1 MFTPGTIKAIGLMS
15 KGVSADKAFSEGNQV
30 DNQAAAVRTNFY
42 GSNMYSNSTSGVY
55 QSMGTTVAPGLPK
68 PTAPIIPNQSLEQM
82 IKSGTYKRNIPGPP
96 SLDAGGNVIPAA
108 QKKLTAFYDQKF
120 SLTPE
125 EESAITAKNAFEP
138 LQVYGGELTK
148 NTWGIVDKNSQI
160 NAASEQVAKLLN
172 KQFKESDAMIMSE
185 QYAAYNKNI
194 FKELS
199 DRGIVSKEAYSEL
212 ESEQALAEQRA
223 TATGRYANLKSAA
236 TKFLT
241 SDADVEEIKASK
253 KVLDAQIEKGFAEL
267 NKQFKPVSGN
277 IGPVLSGSSA
287 GTVSGVD
294 ATLNAAKRAELT
306 QLKNS
311 LNKTYENKILNI
323 IGDQRTTNLV
333 NGISQSTD
341 TEEFLKRPT
350 TTDLADPKAL
360 GAIIRQAYPHD
371 YLNRPLTPQDIKLG
385 GEKVLNEQALLRF
398 EENTNLTLAE
408 AIAESRYDNT
418 RNHIVEAY
426 QKLGTYVDNSLN
438 RKAIEVVRK
447 QEALIA
453 TSKKE
458 NLTPEEYK
466 KVEADFKSSG
476 KELELYQK
484 LIKKTSQDYSYDA
497 IKKDKA
503 VKNFAGSYLAEQEA
517 LLGESKIYYSGE
529 LNALEKGLAVASK
542 GSAYFLSAVAKLGFQ
557 AVESVSIKRGWD
569 GLATASR
576 RIGNYVSPREL
587 INFDIQNNKGEFQT
601 GKDFYFVDDEGNQN
615 YQPSALLYTGAEIAP
630 LVIATVY
637 GGSAIT
643 SLGGRALSS
652 SLSSLTAK
660 GLMSAQRANQ
670 FNRVLA
676 TTGNYGQALRGTVSQ
691 SSKGIVRALADRI
704 PSAMSMGALVYPQQ
718 FAATYNELY
727 QKGIKDARGKAHT
740 IAALTTGIEILTE
753 NIFPDIKYLDDFE
766 LKGFGKNKWTGSYQ
780 QYRTLYGDVFDKTFS
795 GKTLDYLASRSLM
808 NLGKVGAGARFMIK
822 RGIEEGIEEV
832 SAELMNHYADNHM
845 GLAAMKGE
853 APKELETEDIVN
865 AFAGAFLGP
874 PIGLGTQVSNYE
886 KNRKTGQLF
895 DIMMN
900 AQYYKNKINT
910 ELKAGKLSAQQA
922 SVAIAKIQELET
934 VEQQNGIK
942 NLRNF
947 QNNKEI
953 ETLDD
958 LMSDPTMQFDYF
970 EKVLK
975 KQDIDKKLADAGTA
989 LYTDAQREDLIKQGE
1004 EASRTINDYKERADF
1019 YGQMTVAD
1027 KKVVLDKNIDNKVNL
1042 SRGLDSQNLDKMS
1055 AEIEQL
1061 TAEARVNNRPE
1072 YFVESLRRY
1081 RDNLAQIKTDR
1092 VVAQERAFEDGTYNP
1107 IVDQL
1112 ENKVPESSIGG
1123 FETAEELE
1131 DSLVQ
1136 AMISPDRGKELYM
1149 FLSGDL
1155 DRHLENLDKDSEAII
1170 ENFLENLNAT
1180 TKTAST
1186 LEAEKNGEEETD
1198 PIKRY
1203 SSLKDLSPEQ
1213 FEDLSEMLSVINNEH
1228 DDLTERKE
1236 KINTILNEAILNTV
1250 AKGNVSIAQQESLME
1265 NVAIKFQAV
1274 SRLLQGD
1281 QAFEQGVFYDKFRFI
1296 EFLAANADKINDY
1309 IAQVKA
1315 NQTPAE
1321 TREEV
1326 TIEEGGTSF
1335 TLPELLPEDI
1345 SVDFEES
1352 ISQLEESPIDF
1363 VGSSVLGTFADQQ
1376 EYSTARTKLING
1388 LLLDVSNS
1396 PTLDSAKA
1404 KMAAVMQA
1412 AGESIQDIQETLELM
1427 NTVGK
1432 GMPIMEEDGTHM
1444 FNMLDIV
1451 GDFTSKFIGKTDNVI
1466 GENLGVITPTEV
1478 VAEQSADAIAD
1489 IERKRQE
1496 ELFDILSE
1504 EDKQIASKIPEG
1516 DKRNKWVKTRVSKTT
1531 KGTDAIEKHN
1541 AEDALNISSDVATR
1555 IAAKRKLESNQPF
1568 NEGSIS
1574 DINKVIFKI
1583 KNNEILIGGE
1593 KLIKDY
1599 YDAELAALGQPVAEV
1614 IEFTPPV
1621 IEAPVPLPV
1630 TEEQKSELEQ
1640 KSSISSTS
1648 PLFFET
1654 KGNGAYFQTQE
1665 KIIKL
1670 ITQEPTKTK
1679 PVLVDMFT
1687 VIEEVLGA
1695 EVLREMEDIFNEI
1708 QSTPTLSEQ
1717 RTLELYEQFKKLIP
1731 TSFMKASVRD
1741 YIFNTQMIDKVSV
1754 ADVSQVDQIKENAT
1768 IEELIAIN
1776 KNRKV
1781 SVQMAD
1787 GRKFGEAIVQTKDGK
1802 LLLLIKNGTDVVAA
1816 DGTVTTK
1823 DLWLQADPSKDKIVG
1838 LVYPKIGATP
1848 ISFSALNTLVFST
1861 INESGKIQ
1869 KFNTDGNKDNNG
1881 KSSLF
1886 LYLPTSKYKPN
1897 PTPVEQQ
1904 FDSMRKQLVVGGRVK
1919 HEVSLVSIPYAQEIK
1934 TIEDPN
1940 NAELTIQQN
1949 SGYVIEFNNSDIM
1962 PTMSYPTATAQKEA
1976 VKVKEQIAAPKVK
1989 TQASTV
1995 AALEKLI
2002 EESKAVG
2009 DPSKEGYVIN
2019 GNRYERQSRFVQ
2031 RVLGEKKVNTED
2043 STRNMEMGA
2052 AVGNFVDILGR
2063 DILGGKPV
2071 KSLKEYL
2078 AEAREMNKPLR
2089 GKQGYE
2095 LAISPEQFNALV
2107 AEMQSVAKELTDK
2120 GWKVFTE
2127 GLIVHR
2133 EFTQEEK
2140 DATGYFGVAGAMDI
2154 IAVDTE
2160 GNTHIID
2167 FKNKKFNTL
2176 EKFTSSMYLMNARF
2190 PSAVSKWSIQ
2200 QSTYAILSEDFDL
2213 SPASINIL
2221 AFASE
2226 YEESS
2231 VPDTFNQTLV
2241 PQIPGVQN
2249 NPKTVG
2255 TNVEVIVVQ
2264 DAQDKPS
2271 IFNPWINKKI
2281 DGSSSSAFLVNAETQ
2296 KLFELGQKL
2305 DNENAPWTIGSFR
2318 AEVSGRRI
2326 VDVFAGGEHFLVYKS
2341 TGTGTGA
2348 ESEGEWTPITGFATN
2363 GWFIKSMWNGKNPK
2377 FSKYDSK
2384 TFLAMHNYL
2393 NENEGTLFVKP
2404 GVITIKGL
2412 TLASNKA
2419 PITDK
2424 HKSPIS
2430 DKIISLSYDFQVI
2443 KQIKARTNTPQEQ
2456 VAVQP
2461 APTEVAP
2468 VATTA
2473 PSVDISK
2480 EVILSGLREGFQ
2492 GVSYSSFDIRNDVNV
2507 MNQIQSNKSFS
2518 TTVERKGKKY
2528 VLVGLRIIQDV
2539 VAKTSGRDGYSFAM
2553 IEDNGSLP
2561 SNIVDLLKEQAISN
2575 ISNIYRDIAA
2585 VESSVKPM
2593 ESATTIGINTITEN
2607 IPELGG
2613 VNSQSTL
2620 NTLSSLGFDINS
2632 ELGRTGLGDG
2642 DKTPDNIN
2650 PKIC

>member
-42 GSNMYSNSTSGVY
+42 ANNTLGVY
-55 QSMGTTVAPGLPK
+55 QSMGVSAAPGLPK
-68 PTAPIIPNQSLEQM
+68 PATSSTPSKAPVIPNKSLTEM
-82 IKSGTYKRNIPGPP
+82 ITSGEYKRNIPGPP
-96 SLDAGGNVIPAA
+96 SLDASGNVIPAA

-125 EESAITAKNAFEP
+125 EESAIHVKNTFDP

-148 NTWGIVDKNSQI
+148 NTWGITDKNSQI
-160 NAASEQVAKLLN
+160 KAASEQVAKLLN
-172 KQFKESDAMIMSE
+172 KQFKDSDAMVASE

-199 DRGIVSKEAYSEL
+199 DRGIVSKEAYK
-212 ESEQALAEQRA
+212 ESEQAVLEERVA
-223 TATGRYANLKSAA
+223 ATGRYANLKSAA

-241 SDADVEEIKASK
+241 SDTDVEEIKASK
-253 KVLDAQIEKGFAEL
+253 QVLDAQIEKGFAEL
-267 NKQFKPVSGN
+267 NKPFKP
-277 IGPVLSGSSA
+277 ISGSE
-287 GTVSGVD
+287 VD
-294 ATLNAAKRAELT
+294 AKLQAAKKAELT
-306 QLKNS
+306 QLRDA

-323 IGDQRTTNLV
+323 IGGQRTNALVDGVSKSTN
-333 NGISQSTD
+333 
-341 TEEFLKRPT
+341 TEEFLKRAT
-350 TTDLADPKAL
+350 TADLVDPKAF
-360 GAIIRQAYPHD
+360 GAIIRQAYPHK
-371 YLNRPLTPQDIKLG
+371 YLNRPLTPKDIELG
-385 GEKVLNEQALLRF
+385 GEKVLNEQALLKF
-398 EENTNLTLAE
+398 EENTTLTLGE

-418 RNHIVEAY
+418 RNHIVETY
-426 QKLGTYVDNSLN
+426 QQLGTYVNNGLN
-438 RKAIEVVRK
+438 RKAIEVVRR

-453 TSKKE
+453 ASNKKD
-458 NLTPEEYK
+458 LTPEEYK
-466 KVEADFKSSG
+466 KVESDFKSAG
-476 KELELYQK
+476 KELEVYQK
-484 LIKKTSQDYSYDA
+484 LIKKTNQDYSYDA

-503 VKNFAGSYLAEQEA
+503 VNNFAGSYLEEQENM
-517 LLGESKIYYSGE
+517 LKESKLYYSGE
-529 LNALEKGLAVASK
+529 LNALEKGMAIASK
-542 GSAYFLSAVAKLGFQ
+542 TSAYIASATVKLGSQ
-557 AVESVSIKRGWD
+557 AVESLSITRGWD

-576 RIGNYVSPREL
+576 RISNYVSPREL

-601 GKDFYFVDDEGNQN
+601 GKDFYFVDNEGKQN
-615 YQPSALLYTGAEIAP
+615 YQPTALLYTGAEIAP

-652 SLSSLTAK
+652 GLSSMTAR

-676 TTGNYGQALRGTVSQ
+676 TTGNYGQALRSTVSQ
-691 SSKGIVRALADRI
+691 SSKSIVRALGDRI

-718 FAATYNELY
+718 FSATYNELY
-727 QKGIKDARGKAHT
+727 QKGIKDARGKAHA

-766 LKGFGKNKWTGSYQ
+766 VKGFGKNKWTGSLQ
-780 QYRTLYGDVFDKTFS
+780 QYRTLYGDVFEKTFS

-808 NLGKVGAGARFMIK
+808 NLGKVGAGARFMLK

-832 SAELMNHYADNHM
+832 SAELMNNYADNHM

-922 SVAIAKIQELET
+922 STAIAKIQELET
-934 VEQQNGIK
+934 VEQENGIK

-989 LYTDAQREDLIKQGE
+989 LYTDAQRADLIKQGE
-1004 EASRTINDYKERADF
+1004 EASRTINDYKERSDF

-1027 KKVVLDKNIDNKVNL
+1027 KKAVLDKNIDNKVNL
-1042 SRGLDSQNLDKMS
+1042 SRALDSQNLENMS
-1055 AEIEQL
+1055 AQIEQL
-1061 TAEARVNNRPE
+1061 TAEARVNQRPE

-1092 VVAQERAFEDGTYNP
+1092 VVAQERAFEDGTHNP

-1112 ENKVPESSIGG
+1112 ENKVPETSIGG
-1123 FETAEELE
+1123 FDTVEELE

-1136 AMISPDRGKELYM
+1136 AMLSPDRGKELYM

-1155 DRHLENLDKDSEAII
+1155 DRHLENLDKDSEAVI
-1170 ENFLENLNAT
+1170 ENFLENLNAK

-1186 LEAEKNGEEETD
+1186 LEAEKEGEEETD

-1213 FEDLSEMLSVINNEH
+1213 FEDLSEILAVIKNEH

-1236 KINTILNEAILNTV
+1236 KINTILNEAVLNTV
-1250 AKGNVSIAQQESLME
+1250 AKGNVSIAQQESLMD
-1265 NVAIKFQAV
+1265 NVAMKFQAI

-1296 EFLAANADKINDY
+1296 EFVAANADKINDY
-1309 IAQVKA
+1309 IAAVKA
-1315 NQTPAE
+1315 SQTPADA
-1321 TREEV
+1321 REEV
-1326 TIEEGGTSF
+1326 TIEEEGATF
-1335 TLPELLPEDI
+1335 TAPELLPEDI
-1345 SVDFEES
+1345 SVEFGEGIS
-1352 ISQLEESPIDF
+1352 ILEESPVDF
-1363 VGSSVLGTFADQQ
+1363 SGSSVLGNFADQQ

-1412 AGESIQDIQETLELM
+1412 AGDSVENIQETLDLM
-1427 NTVGK
+1427 DTVGK
-1432 GMPIMEEDGTHM
+1432 GMPIMEDTGTHM
-1444 FNMLDIV
+1444 FDMLDII
-1451 GDFTSKFIGKTDNVI
+1451 GNFTSKFIGKTDIVI
-1466 GENLGVITPTEV
+1466 AENLGVTPPTEV
-1478 VAEQSADAIAD
+1478 V
-1489 IERKRQE
+1489 
-1496 ELFDILSE
+1496 SE
-1504 EDKQIASKIPEG
+1504 EEVP
-1516 DKRNKWVKTRVSKTT
+1516 
-1531 KGTDAIEKHN
+1531 
-1541 AEDALNISSDVATR
+1541 
-1555 IAAKRKLESNQPF
+1555 
-1568 NEGSIS
+1568 
-1574 DINKVIFKI
+1574 VI
-1583 KNNEILIGGE
+1583 
-1593 KLIKDY
+1593 
-1599 YDAELAALGQPVAEV
+1599 EV

-1621 IEAPVPLPV
+1621 IVAPVPLPV

-1640 KSSISSTS
+1640 KSSVSSTS

-1654 KGNGAYFQTQE
+1654 KGNSAYFQTQE

-1687 VIEEVLGA
+1687 VIEEVLGV

-1708 QSTPTLSEQ
+1708 QSTPSLSEQ

-1731 TSFMKASVRD
+1731 NTFMKVSVRD
-1741 YIFNTQMIDKVSV
+1741 YIFSTQMVDKVSV
-1754 ADVSQVDQIKENAT
+1754 ADVTQVDKIKENAT

-1787 GRKFGEAIVQTKDGK
+1787 GRKFGEVTVQTKDGK
-1802 LLLLIKNGTDVVAA
+1802 LLLLVKNGKEVVED
-1816 DGTVTTK
+1816 DGSVTTK
-1823 DLWLQADPSKDKIVG
+1823 DLWLQADPAKDKIVG
-1838 LVYPKIGATP
+1838 LIYPKIGANP
-1848 ISFSALNTLVFST
+1848 ITFSALNTLVFAT
-1861 INESGKIQ
+1861 VNESGKIQ

-1881 KSSLF
+1881 TSSLF
-1886 LYLPTSKYKPN
+1886 LYLPTSKNKAK

-1904 FDSMRKQLVVGGRVK
+1904 FDSMRKQLVVGSRVK
-1919 HEVSLVSIPYAQEIK
+1919 HQVSLVSIPYAQEIK

-1940 NAELTIQQN
+1940 NPGQTINQN

-1976 VKVKEQIAAPKVK
+1976 AKIKEQLSMPKVK

-1995 AALEKLI
+1995 AALGKLI
-2002 EESKAVG
+2002 EESKAIG

-2031 RVLGEKKVNTED
+2031 RVLGEKRVDTED

-2071 KSLKEYL
+2071 KSLKDYL

-2095 LAISPEQFNALV
+2095 LAITPEQFNALV

-2120 GWKVFTE
+2120 GWQVFTE

-2140 DATGYFGVAGAMDI
+2140 DATGFFGVAGAMDI
-2154 IAVDTE
+2154 VAVDTE

-2176 EKFTSSMYLMNARF
+2176 QKFTDSMYLMHPRY
-2190 PSAVSKWSIQ
+2190 PSAISKWGIQ

-2231 VPDTFNQTLV
+2231 IPDTASQPKA

-2255 TNVEVIVVQ
+2255 SNVEVVVTQ
-2264 DAQDKPS
+2264 DAQNKPS
-2271 IFNPWINKKI
+2271 IFNPWINQKI
-2281 DGSSSSAFLVNAETQ
+2281 DGSSGSAFLVNAETQ
-2296 KLFELGQKL
+2296 KLFDLGQKL
-2305 DNENAPWTIGSFR
+2305 DNESAPWTIGSFR
-2318 AEVSGRRI
+2318 AEVSGRRM

-2393 NENEGTLFVKP
+2393 NENEGSLFVKP

-2419 PITDK
+2419 PIVEK

-2430 DKIISLSYDFQVI
+2430 DKIISLGYDFQVI

-2461 APTEVAP
+2461 AAAPVTTVTPVVTTQPTAAVAP
-2468 VATTA
+2468 
-2473 PSVDISK
+2473 SIDISK

-2492 GVSYSSFDIRNDVNV
+2492 GVSYSSFDIRSDVNV
-2507 MNQIQSNKSFS
+2507 MNQINSNKSFS

-2528 VLVGLRIIQDV
+2528 VLVALRIIQDV
-2539 VAKTSGRDGYSFAM
+2539 GARTSGRDGYSFAM

-2561 SNIVDLLKEQAISN
+2561 SNIVDLLNEQAISN
-2575 ISNIYRDIAA
+2575 ISNLYKDIAA
-2585 VESSVKPM
+2585 VESSVKPI
-2593 ESATTIGINTITEN
+2593 ESTTTAGINSITEN

-2613 VNSQSTL
+2613 ANSQSTL
-2620 NTLSSLGFDINS
+2620 NVLSSLGFDINS

-2650 PKIC
+2650 PKTC

>member
-1 MFTPGTIKAIGLMS
+1 MI
-15 KGVSADKAFSEGNQV
+15 
-30 DNQAAAVRTNFY
+30 
-42 GSNMYSNSTSGVY
+42 TSG
-55 QSMGTTVAPGLPK
+55 
-68 PTAPIIPNQSLEQM
+68 E
-82 IKSGTYKRNIPGPP
+82 YKRNIPGPP
-96 SLDAGGNVIPAA
+96 SLDAAGNVIPAA
-108 QKKLTAFYDQKF
+108 QKKLSTVYDQKF

-125 EESAITAKNAFEP
+125 EESAIYVKNTLEP
-138 LQVYGGELTK
+138 LKVYGGELTK
-148 NTWGIVDKNSQI
+148 STWGITDKNSQI
-160 NAASEQVAKLLN
+160 KSASEQVAKLLN
-172 KQFKESDAMIMSE
+172 KGFSVSDT
-185 QYAAYNKNI
+185 YN
-194 FKELS
+194 LS
-199 DRGIVSKEAYSEL
+199 PEAIAQEKAVAS
-212 ESEQALAEQRA
+212 S
-223 TATGRYANLKSAA
+223 RYANLQA
-236 TKFLT
+236 TANKFLST
-241 SDADVEEIKASK
+241 DNNIEEIKASK
-253 KVLDAQIEKGFAEL
+253 KALDAQIDKEL
-267 NKQFKPVSGN
+267 DNLGYQATPQELSQLPQGAAMN
-277 IGPVLSGSSA
+277 IASSQA
-287 GTVSGVD
+287 DSTS
-294 ATLNAAKRAELT
+294 ARRAELVR
-306 QLKNS
+306 LKDG
-311 LNKTYENKILNI
+311 LDKTYQNKVFNI
-323 IGDQRTTNLV
+323 VGNERANAIVDGVSKSTN
-333 NGISQSTD
+333 
-341 TEEFLKRPT
+341 TEDFLKKTQIGGIPDT
-350 TTDLADPKAL
+350 KAF
-360 GAIIRQAYPHD
+360 GALIREAYPD
-371 YLNRPLTPQDIKLG
+371 RYLNRPLTPQDIELG
-385 GEKVLNEQALLRF
+385 GEKVLNEQALLKF
-398 EENTNLTLAE
+398 EENSSLTVGE
-408 AIAESRYDNT
+408 AIAENRYDNT

-426 QKLGTYVDNSLN
+426 QELGASISNGLN
-438 RKAIEVVRK
+438 RKAIEVVRR

-453 TSKKE
+453 ASNKKD
-458 NLTPEEYK
+458 LTPEEYK
-466 KVEADFKSSG
+466 KVESDFKSSG
-476 KELELYQK
+476 KELEVYQK
-484 LIKKTSQDYSYDA
+484 LIKKTDQDYSYDA
-497 IKKDKA
+497 MKKDKA
-503 VKNFAGSYLAEQEA
+503 INNFAGSYLQEQETI
-517 LLGESKIYYSGE
+517 LKESKLYYSGE
-529 LNALEKGLAVASK
+529 LNTLEKGMAVASK
-542 GSAYFLSAVAKLGFQ
+542 TASYLASATVKLASNLTEG
-557 AVESVSIKRGWD
+557 VGIVTGWD
-569 GLATASR
+569 GLATTSR
-576 RIGNYVSPREL
+576 RISNYVSPREL
-587 INFDIQNNKGEFQT
+587 INFDLQNSKGQFQT
-601 GKDFYFVDDEGNQN
+601 GMDFYFVDSEGNQN
-615 YQPSALLYTGAEIAP
+615 YQPTALLYTGAETTP

-637 GGSAIT
+637 GGAGVT
-643 SLGGRALSS
+643 SLGGRALKS
-652 SLSSLTAK
+652 SLNSLTAK

-670 FNRVLA
+670 FNKVLA
-676 TTGNYGQALRGTVSQ
+676 ATGNYGQALRGTVSQ
-691 SSKGIVRALADRI
+691 SGNKLVRALGDRI

-727 QKGIKDARGKAHT
+727 QKGIKDARGKAHA
-740 IAALTTGIEILTE
+740 IASLTTGIEILTE

-766 LKGFGKNKWTGSYQ
+766 VKGFGKNKWTGSFQ
-780 QYRTLYGDVFDKTFS
+780 QYRTLYGDVFEKTFS

-808 NLGKVGAGARFMIK
+808 NLGKVGAGARFMLK
-822 RGIEEGIEEV
+822 RGVEEGIEEV
-832 SAELMNHYADNHM
+832 SAELMNHFADNHM
-845 GLAAMKGE
+845 GIAAMKGE
-853 APKELETEDIVN
+853 APKELETKDVIN
-865 AFAGAFLGP
+865 AFAGALLGP

-910 ELKAGKLSAQQA
+910 ELKAGKLSAEQA
-922 SVAIAKIQELET
+922 STAIAKIQELET
-934 VEQQNGIK
+934 VEQENGIK

-975 KQDIDKKLADAGTA
+975 KQDIDKKLTDAGTA
-989 LYTDAQREDLIKQGE
+989 LYTDAQRADLIKQGE
-1004 EASRTINDYKERADF
+1004 EASRTINDYKERSDF

-1027 KKVVLDKNIDNKVNL
+1027 KKAVLDKNIDNKVNL
-1042 SRGLDSQNLDKMS
+1042 SRGLDSQNLDNMS
-1055 AEIEQL
+1055 AQIEQL
-1061 TAEARVNNRPE
+1061 TAEARVNQRPE

-1092 VVAQERAFEDGTYNP
+1092 VVAQERAFEDGTHNP

-1112 ENKVPESSIGG
+1112 ENKVPETSIGG
-1123 FETAEELE
+1123 FDTVEELE

-1136 AMISPDRGKELYM
+1136 AMLSPDRGKELYM

-1155 DRHLENLDKDSEAII
+1155 DRHLENLDKDSEAVI
-1170 ENFLENLNAT
+1170 ENFLENLNAQ

-1186 LEAEKNGEEETD
+1186 LEAEKEGEEETD

-1213 FEDLSEMLSVINNEH
+1213 FEDLSEILAVIKNEH

-1236 KINTILNEAILNTV
+1236 KINTILNEAVLNTV
-1250 AKGNVSIAQQESLME
+1250 AKGNVSIAQQESLMD
-1265 NVAIKFQAV
+1265 NVAMKFQAI

-1296 EFLAANADKINDY
+1296 EFVAANADKINDY
-1309 IAQVKA
+1309 IAAVKA
-1315 NQTPAE
+1315 SQTPADA
-1321 TREEV
+1321 REEV
-1326 TIEEGGTSF
+1326 IIEEGGATF
-1335 TLPELLPEDI
+1335 TAPELLPEDI
-1345 SVDFEES
+1345 SVEFGEGIS
-1352 ISQLEESPIDF
+1352 ILEESPVDF
-1363 VGSSVLGTFADQQ
+1363 SGSSVLGNFADQQ

-1412 AGESIQDIQETLELM
+1412 AGDSVENIQETLDLM
-1427 NTVGK
+1427 DTVGK
-1432 GMPIMEEDGTHM
+1432 GMPIMEDTGTHM
-1444 FNMLDIV
+1444 FDMLDII
-1451 GDFTSKFIGKTDNVI
+1451 GNFTSKFIGKTDIVI
-1466 GENLGVITPTEV
+1466 AENLGVTPPTEV
-1478 VAEQSADAIAD
+1478 VSTQSADAVTD
-1489 IERKRQE
+1489 IERRRQE
-1496 ELFDILSE
+1496 ELDKTNAQIERVEKKGDSFIRTKIEVYTALSNNE
-1504 EDKQIASKIPEG
+1504 TLDEIRIITFKDGSRIFTTT
-1516 DKRNKWVKTRVSKTT
+1516 DVKTGKLILDEKIKKENTT
-1531 KGTDAIEKHN
+1531 TNEKFIEEWVGNLDNSLKKI
-1541 AEDALNISSDVATR
+1541 AEDNNPNKTVIDK
-1555 IAAKRKLESNQPF
+1555 INAK
-1568 NEGSIS
+1568 
-1574 DINKVIFKI
+1574 
-1583 KNNEILIGGE
+1583 
-1593 KLIKDY
+1593 
-1599 YDAELAALGQPVAEV
+1599 YDAELTALGQPVTEV

-1621 IEAPVPLPV
+1621 IVAPVPLPV

-1640 KSSISSTS
+1640 KSSVSSTS

-1654 KGNGAYFQTQE
+1654 KGNSAYFQTQE

-1687 VIEEVLGA
+1687 VIEEVLGV

-1708 QSTPTLSEQ
+1708 QSTPSLSEQ

-1731 TSFMKASVRD
+1731 NTFMKASVRD
-1741 YIFNTQMIDKVSV
+1741 YIFSTQMVDKVSV
-1754 ADVSQVDQIKENAT
+1754 ADVSQVDKIKENAT

-1787 GRKFGEAIVQTKDGK
+1787 GRKFGEATVQTKDGK
-1802 LLLLIKNGTDVVAA
+1802 LLLLVKNGKEVVED
-1816 DGTVTTK
+1816 DGSVTTK
-1823 DLWLQADPSKDKIVG
+1823 DLWLQADPAKDKIVG
-1838 LVYPKIGATP
+1838 LVYPKIGANP
-1848 ISFSALNTLVFST
+1848 ITFSALNTLVFAT
-1861 INESGKIQ
+1861 VNESGKIQ

-1886 LYLPTSKYKPN
+1886 LYLPTSKNKIN

-1904 FDSMRKQLVVGGRVK
+1904 FDSMRKQLVVGSRVK
-1919 HEVSLVSIPYAQEIK
+1919 HQVSLVSIPYAQEIK

-1940 NAELTIQQN
+1940 NPEQTIQQN

-1962 PTMSYPTATAQKEA
+1962 PTLSYPSATAQKEA
-1976 VKVKEQIAAPKVK
+1976 AKIKEQISMPKVK

-2002 EESKAVG
+2002 EESKAIG

-2031 RVLGEKKVNTED
+2031 RVLGEKKVDTED

-2063 DILGGKPV
+2063 DILGGKTV
-2071 KSLKEYL
+2071 KSLKDYL

-2095 LAISPEQFNALV
+2095 LAITPEQFNALV

-2140 DATGYFGVAGAMDI
+2140 DATGFFGVAGAMDI
-2154 IAVDTE
+2154 VAVDTE

-2176 EKFTSSMYLMNARF
+2176 QKFTDGMYLMHPRY
-2190 PSAVSKWSIQ
+2190 PSAISKWGIQ

-2231 VPDTFNQTLV
+2231 IPDTSSQPKA

-2249 NPKTVG
+2249 NPQTVG
-2255 TNVEVIVVQ
+2255 SNVEVVVTQ
-2264 DAQDKPS
+2264 DAQNKPS
-2271 IFNPWINKKI
+2271 IFNPWINQKI
-2281 DGSSSSAFLVNAETQ
+2281 DGSSGSAFLVNAETQ
-2296 KLFELGQKL
+2296 KLFDLGQKL
-2305 DNENAPWTIGSFR
+2305 DNESAPWTIGSFR

-2393 NENEGTLFVKP
+2393 NENEGSLFVKP

-2419 PITDK
+2419 PIVEK

-2430 DKIISLSYDFQVI
+2430 DKIISLGYDFQVI

-2461 APTEVAP
+2461 AATPVTTVTPVVTTQPTDAKADIEKRRQDDNLFGQLRELKKELDTPATKVARQKMRDQINAKYDAELAALEQP
-2468 VATTA
+2468 TAAVA

-2492 GVSYSSFDIRNDVNV
+2492 GVSYSSFDIRSDVNV
-2507 MNQIQSNKSFS
+2507 MNQINSNKSFS

-2528 VLVGLRIIQDV
+2528 VLVALRIIQDV
-2539 VAKTSGRDGYSFAM
+2539 GARTSGRDGYSFAM

-2575 ISNIYRDIAA
+2575 ISNLYKDIAA
-2585 VESSVKPM
+2585 VESSVKPI
-2593 ESATTIGINTITEN
+2593 ESTTTTSINSITEN

-2613 VNSQSTL
+2613 ANSQSTL
-2620 NTLSSLGFDINS
+2620 NVLSSLGFDINS

-2650 PKIC
+2650 PKTC